1 MKITTKFW
9 LGIAILVIVSP
20 LGLFVPAFFKAGSA
34 WGEWGAEEIK
44 ELVGYVPQGLQRL
57 SQAWKAPLP
66 DYAINGWGTKGLL
79 HQSFAYILSAIVGIV
94 CTVIIVILLVKLLT
108 RKNE

>member
-1 MKITTKFW
+1 MKVTTKLW
-9 LGIAILVIVSP
+9 LGIAILVVISP
-20 LGLFVPAFFKAGSA
+20 LGLFVPELFKAGSA

-44 ELVGYVPQGLQRL
+44 ELVGYVPQGLERL

-66 DYAINGWGTKGLL
+66 DYAFSGWQRKGLL
-79 HQSFAYILSAIVGIV
+79 DQGFAYILSAIAGIV
-94 CTVIIVILLVKLLT
+94 CTVIAVMLLVKFLT